1 MRVVNLSRQP
11 AATRRKRRVVGLTT
25 AVACLALTVWIVR
38 LAVALPSYQA
48 VTQWRS
54 VWVGFDVLELAA
66 GATTGWRVTRR
77 APSSAVQA
85 RSKPVRRRITTSARP
100 ISQTCTAPSGQ
111 ES

>member
-54 VWVGFDVLELAA
+54 VWLGFDVLELAA
-66 GATTGWRVTRR
+66 GATTGWAIPRQRSMIRCTE
-77 APSSAVQA
+77 PS
-85 RSKPVRRRITTSARP
+85 
-100 ISQTCTAPSGQ
+100 
-111 ES
+111 